1 MKNRKCKTVFVERV
15 SKRDLDSTLAFCGAV
30 LENLTNFELC
40 LITGLPLQV
49 VFDSLRSFRRLEHRH
64 EWRYT

>member
-1 MKNRKCKTVFVERV
+1 MKNRKCNTVCVERV
-15 SKRDLDSTLAFCGAV
+15 SKRDLDSALAFCGSV
-30 LENLTNFELC
+30 LENLTYTDLC

-49 VFDSLRSFRRLEHRH
+49 VFDSLRAFRRLEHRR